1 MTSVQINH
9 PTLEGEPI
17 IFLKT
22 FDQSFTLEIE
32 DESLVTIT
40 CEDVSGWNELFDT
53 NYSEEKSN
61 KMVRALEILLERE
74 GKQLE
79 AIYKELENEV
89 K

>member
-9 PTLEGEPI
+9 PTKEGEDI

-22 FDQSFTLEIE
+22 YEQSFVLDIE
-32 DESLVTIT
+32 EKAQVTVT
-40 CEDVSGWNELFDT
+40 CEGVKEWNEMFNT
-53 NYSEEKSN
+53 SFSEDLSTKLVN
-61 KMVRALEILLERE
+61 ALEILLERE

-89 K
+89 E